1 MIDAVPE
8 DFDELFAELRPLIAR
23 HADALKVVRDDPGD
37 FQVETTR
44 EGPSGTRMWFGAVQ
58 TRTSY
63 VSLHLMPVYS
73 HPDLLGGISDDLR
86 ARMQGKS
93 CFNFTPKTASTELL
107 GELSQLVDDGLA
119 RYRADGLA

>member
-1 MIDAVPE
+1 MIGAVPE

-23 HADALKVVRDDPGD
+23 HAGALKVICDEPGD

-58 TRTSY
+58 SRASY
-63 VSLHLMPVYS
+63 VSVHLMPVYS
-73 HPDLLGGISDDLR
+73 HPDLLGGVSDDLR
-86 ARMQGKS
+86 SRMHGKS
-93 CFNFTPKTASTELL
+93 CFNFTPKTASPELL